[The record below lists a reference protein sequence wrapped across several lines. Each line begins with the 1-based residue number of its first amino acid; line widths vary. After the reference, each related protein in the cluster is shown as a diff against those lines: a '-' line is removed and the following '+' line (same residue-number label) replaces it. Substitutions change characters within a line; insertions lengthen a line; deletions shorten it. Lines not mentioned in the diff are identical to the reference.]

1 MCSYTKTQLSP
12 YNPTKL
18 AKHSILRPEYNL
30 ISNCGQKFKKTV
42 SFDDIEHFIDE
53 ENVVTYEN
61 FDCGISS
68 NLKLLQKTDR
78 STENGITFPD
88 PVKNPSSF
96 PVTTN
101 ITVLLMGSINLITL

>member
-1 MCSYTKTQLSP
+1 MCSYTKTQFSS

-18 AKHSILRPEYNL
+18 AKHSTLRPEDDL
-30 ISNCGQKFKKTV
+30 MSNFGHKFKRTV
-42 SFDDIEHFIDE
+42 SLDNIVHFIDE

-68 NLKLLQKTDR
+68 TLKLLQKTDR

-88 PVKNPSSF
+88 PVKTQVHSQ
-96 PVTTN
+96 
-101 ITVLLMGSINLITL
+101 

>member
-1 MCSYTKTQLSP
+1 MCSYTKTQLSR

-18 AKHSILRPEYNL
+18 AKHSILRPEYNP

-42 SFDDIEHFIDE
+42 SFDDIVHFIDE

-101 ITVLLMGSINLITL
+101 ITVLLMGSINLISL